1 MFYVLGQP
9 SCIPADRLRD
19 GEEEEAISLEYR
31 QEDMSAFNKQDSHR
45 YTKYPASCG
54 LTRAKEVK
62 KKRDR
67 IE

>member
-1 MFYVLGQP
+1 MLGQP
-9 SCIPADRLRD
+9 SSIPADRLRD

-31 QEDMSAFNKQDSHR
+31 QEDMSAFDKQDSYR

-54 LTRAKEVK
+54 LARAKKVK

-67 IE
+67 VE